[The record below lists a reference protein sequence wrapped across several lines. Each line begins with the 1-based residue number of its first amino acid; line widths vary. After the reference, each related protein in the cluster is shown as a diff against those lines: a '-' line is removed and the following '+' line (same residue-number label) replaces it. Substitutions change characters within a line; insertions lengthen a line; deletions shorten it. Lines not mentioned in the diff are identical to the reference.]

1 MKFRI
6 LLQRDQSQNLQVIE
20 RIHIIVI
27 LLSHWVIQLKEQLK
41 WMALVVLEIQLNT
54 KRQVSAEELELLQ
67 KMR

>member
-27 LLSHWVIQLKEQLK
+27 LLSHLVIQLKEQLE
-41 WMALVVLEIQLNT
+41 WMALVVLEIQFNT

>member
-41 WMALVVLEIQLNT
+41 
-54 KRQVSAEELELLQ
+54 
-67 KMR
+67 